1 MRLRDYV
8 AILRKRWLLIGVIAL
23 VALTAAA
30 GLSFTATPTYQATAS
45 VYFSLPYG
53 TTANDLYQG
62 SNYTQNQ
69 VLSFAELATMPVVL
83 QPAIDELGL
92 QTSPKQLAGF
102 IDATATANTVIVE
115 ITASDTSAQR
125 SAVVANAVADEL
137 GIVVRKLSPKD
148 TKGRSTVDVSTIGSA
163 SVPISPSA
171 PKKKRNLVAG
181 LFGGIFIGAALAV
194 VMELL
199 DTRIRRASDV
209 AAITSAPLLGDIAAD
224 KVFLRN
230 RLVVRDLPL
239 SPAAESFRRLRTNLE
254 FLAVDERPLAVVIT
268 SSLAK
273 EGKSTTVANL
283 AIACADVGD
292 RVLLVDADFRQPSI
306 AEYLGIEGSAGLTT
320 VLTGRATFDDVVQ
333 PWSTD
338 GRTSLDVLTSGDIP
352 PNPSELLASRA
363 MARFLENVKDRY
375 DIVLFDSAPLL
386 PVTDAAILAAG
397 MTGAVVLAKATKVRR
412 AQFGDAIA
420 SIEQVGAKV
429 LGVVLQGV
437 TTKSSNSYYGYA
449 PRVPA
454 GEGRRSASRKVPDT
468 AKSRAAGIHN
478 AAKNDRRSSRPDRG
492 NRADPGATS
501 APAVLT
507 DRNASTSEK

>member
-292 RVLLVDADFRQPSI
+292 PRAARRGDRPPGPRDRR
-306 AEYLGIEGSAGLTT
+306 AGLQ
-320 VLTGRATFDDVVQ
+320 A
-333 PWSTD
+333 
-338 GRTSLDVLTSGDIP
+338 
-352 PNPSELLASRA
+352 
-363 MARFLENVKDRY
+363 
-375 DIVLFDSAPLL
+375 
-386 PVTDAAILAAG
+386 
-397 MTGAVVLAKATKVRR
+397 
-412 AQFGDAIA
+412 
-420 SIEQVGAKV
+420 
-429 LGVVLQGV
+429 
-437 TTKSSNSYYGYA
+437 
-449 PRVPA
+449 RVPDA
-454 GEGRRSASRKVPDT
+454 LRHPPR
-468 AKSRAAGIHN
+468 
-478 AAKNDRRSSRPDRG
+478 
-492 NRADPGATS
+492 
-501 APAVLT
+501 
-507 DRNASTSEK
+507 